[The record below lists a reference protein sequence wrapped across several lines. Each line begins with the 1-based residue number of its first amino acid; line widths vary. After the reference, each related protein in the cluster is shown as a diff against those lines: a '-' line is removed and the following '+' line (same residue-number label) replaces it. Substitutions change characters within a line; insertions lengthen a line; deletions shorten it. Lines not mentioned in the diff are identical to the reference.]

1 MERPHR
7 LPTEKKWIMSTKTM
21 EQETIFA
28 WQIQSCK
35 AYSLTGFSTLLM
47 SFLCKR
53 SSEEGH
59 NFFISISIYPEE
71 LTRQART
78 TLVLSLILRSIPFS
92 HDYKFSFN
100 VRHLDLSILNFS
112 LFQLKLGVQNK
123 SASMVQIQKI
133 RMMSFNSYQT

>member
-1 MERPHR
+1 MACDAALACGTADNLLR

-21 EQETIFA
+21 EQETISA

-59 NFFISISIYPEE
+59 NFFISIFHSSRRTHETGEDYISAVSYSEVHSI
-71 LTRQART
+71 
-78 TLVLSLILRSIPFS
+78 
-92 HDYKFSFN
+92 
-100 VRHLDLSILNFS
+100 
-112 LFQLKLGVQNK
+112 
-123 SASMVQIQKI
+123 
-133 RMMSFNSYQT
+133 